1 MIKNQNHLEDINEL
15 ISKSENNMAKN
26 FFMNKFNLSKD
37 IDVNGNVKS
46 IYEKDEDKKDK
57 HFTLTEKDDILPI
70 LSKNYKYVKNRTF
83 NIKKMM
89 NIEKEEENLS
99 LQIEKELKDIDIDF
113 SNEDE
118 IEATDD
124 INFSLHN
131 IEESYTKKF
140 EELFCNL
147 FYKKKILKL
156 IMIRNFL
163 MQKRFLKKD
172 SQKLLLD

>member
-1 MIKNQNHLEDINEL
+1 
-15 ISKSENNMAKN
+15 
-26 FFMNKFNLSKD
+26 
-37 IDVNGNVKS
+37 
-46 IYEKDEDKKDK
+46 
-57 HFTLTEKDDILPI
+57 
-70 LSKNYKYVKNRTF
+70 
-83 NIKKMM
+83 MM

-113 SNEDE
+113 SNEDK

-156 IMIRNFL
+156 ILIRYFL
-163 MQKRFLKKD
+163 MQKRFLRKD
-172 SQKLLLD
+172 SQILLLD